1 MTVLG
6 KLVTQTTVNHVI
18 CTELLDTDMKGR
30 IDIFYEEIEKRLDDT
45 NFVDDFGANFYI
57 DDVDEANE
65 VAHGDGTNTLS
76 DEAYA
81 DMTAENSSK

>member
-1 MTVLG
+1 MLG

-30 IDIFYEEIEKRLDDT
+30 IEIFYEEIEKRLDDT
-45 NFVDDFGANFYI
+45 NFVDDFGANFYF

-65 VAHGDGTNTLS
+65 AAHGDGANTPS
-76 DEAYA
+76 DEAYE
-81 DMTAENSSK
+81 DMTAENCSK